1 MENVQVKNFI
11 GMSYTA
17 EENPP
22 HLLKVLMFGAEVAS
36 TIEMLI

>member
-1 MENVQVKNFI
+1 
-11 GMSYTA
+11 MSYIG

-22 HLLKVLMFGAEVAS
+22 HLLQVLMFEAEAVS

>member
-1 MENVQVKNFI
+1 
-11 GMSYTA
+11 MSYIG

-22 HLLKVLMFGAEVAS
+22 HLLMAQMFGAEVAS

>member
-1 MENVQVKNFI
+1 
-11 GMSYTA
+11 MSYIG

-22 HLLKVLMFGAEVAS
+22 HLLEVLMFGAEAAS